1 MGAIVSTLY
10 ITSPWIFAIQ
20 INSVKPLWPPS
31 HECFPMP
38 LKLMNS
44 YSINKGHHHYF
55 KGHYYILYTTKG
67 HYILLKVTITS

>member
-44 YSINKGHHHYF
+44 YSINKGQHHHYC
-55 KGHYYILYTTKG
+55 KGPYYIITY
-67 HYILLKVTITS
+67 YIQLKVTIYY